1 MKYCTITEISKKWEV
16 SRTLVRRYIQQGR
29 IPKVIQKDGV
39 WLIPENAKKPDALN
53 ISIREDLSSLVKQ
66 IRYQRT
72 KNNHFGI
79 YEYIQVNLAYSS
91 NRMASNR
98 LTRLQVEEAYRTNKI
113 ATAFEP
119 MKVDDIIETINHFA
133 TVRYIVDN
141 ISTPLS
147 QSLIKKLHYTL
158 TYGTYADRKDNLR
171 PGEFRNK
178 ASKFGVPHSSI
189 SSALSDLLKDYE
201 KGAVDMARILDFH
214 VKFEQIHPFED
225 YNGRVGRLIMLK
237 ECLRHGV
244 DPFIID
250 DKHRGAYNRGITAWS
265 ADREQLMSVSL
276 DAQARFQSKMEV
288 CKLFQY
294 ARFPEPYR
302 GSKL

>member
-1 MKYCTITEISKKWEV
+1 VTKKY
-16 SRTLVRRYIQQGR
+16 
-29 IPKVIQKDGV
+29 
-39 WLIPENAKKPDALN
+39 
-53 ISIREDLSSLVKQ
+53 
-66 IRYQRT
+66 
-72 KNNHFGI
+72 GI
-79 YEYIQVNLAYSS
+79 YEYIQRNLTYTA

-98 LTRLQVEEAYRTNKI
+98 LTRNEVEEVYRTNRI
-113 ATAFEP
+113 STTFESV
-119 MKVDDIIETINHFA
+119 KVDDIIETINHFA

>member
-1 MKYCTITEISKKWEV
+1 VKYCTITEISKKWEV

>member
-1 MKYCTITEISKKWEV
+1 VKYCTITEISKKWEV

-288 CKLFQY
+288 CKLMQY
-294 ARFPEPYR
+294 HRPPISFKEV
-302 GSKL
+302 